1 MKKSLH
7 PTELWLGWSLNQLHT
22 YHILTH
28 SIYWCVWWVRW
39 ESIKDIFISMTEQ
52 LTISLQNFTPFPFR
66 ELHINRSSHYYQVE
80 HCIVSFYCV
89 KIVMIIQL
97 QMHLWIPNF
106 FAGYDKSYNQSYSY
120 LCVDTRIRYKLH
132 LFIYK
137 YIPGIVPF
145 LLLLGLNVAIYSKI
159 RQMQKENFDMT
170 RSSALQR
177 QKEIKL
183 SQISIAI
190 AAGR

>member
-1 MKKSLH
+1 MKCVFSSFDFADCRET
-7 PTELWLGWSLNQLHT
+7 PC
-22 YHILTH
+22 
-28 SIYWCVWWVRW
+28 IY
-39 ESIKDIFISMTEQ
+39 
-52 LTISLQNFTPFPFR
+52 
-66 ELHINRSSHYYQVE
+66 
-80 HCIVSFYCV
+80 
-89 KIVMIIQL
+89 
-97 QMHLWIPNF
+97 
-106 FAGYDKSYNQSYSY
+106 
-120 LCVDTRIRYKLH
+120 
-132 LFIYK
+132 IYI

>member
-1 MKKSLH
+1 MC
-7 PTELWLGWSLNQLHT
+7 
-22 YHILTH
+22 
-28 SIYWCVWWVRW
+28 IYR
-39 ESIKDIFISMTEQ
+39 
-52 LTISLQNFTPFPFR
+52 
-66 ELHINRSSHYYQVE
+66 
-80 HCIVSFYCV
+80 
-89 KIVMIIQL
+89 
-97 QMHLWIPNF
+97 
-106 FAGYDKSYNQSYSY
+106 
-120 LCVDTRIRYKLH
+120 
-132 LFIYK
+132 